1 MKTTTQLLTE
11 LKGQTEK
18 IIQAVESKFSALPDT
33 SLNHKPAADSWSIL
47 ECFEHLN
54 LYSQY
59 YLIALEI
66 AIGKAI
72 PAQPQELKY
81 TWIGKKS
88 VAMMHPSNTKKQKTF
103 KKMIPAKSKLTRDVL
118 ATFLNDQQRI
128 LRMIE
133 KASLLNVSKAVVPVE
148 FFKLLKMNIA
158 ETLEFVIVHEQRHI
172 IQAEN
177 VLKSKPSSEPIL
189 AI

>member
-1 MKTTTQLLTE
+1 MKTTTLLNQL
-11 LKGQTEK
+11 KDQTHE
-18 IIQAVESKFSALPDT
+18 IIRIVETKFQSLPDT
-33 SLNHKPAADSWSIL
+33 QLNFKPSSDRWSIL

-59 YLIALEI
+59 YLKALET
-66 AIGKAI
+66 AISTATSS
-72 PAQPQELKY
+72 QPQEMKY

-88 VAMMHPSNTKKQKTF
+88 VTMMLPSNTKKQKTF
-103 KKMIPAKSKLTRDVL
+103 KKMIPAKSKLTADVL

-128 LRMIE
+128 LKMIE

-158 ETLEFVIVHEQRHI
+158 ETLEFVVVHEQRHV

-177 VLKSKPSSEPIL
+177 VLKNNPSSEPIL

>member
-1 MKTTTQLLTE
+1 MKTTELLTH

-18 IIQAVESKFSALPDT
+18 IIQTVETKFNPLPDAQ
-33 SLNHKPAADSWSIL
+33 LNFKPAADKWSIL

-59 YLIALEI
+59 YLTALET
-66 AIGKAI
+66 AAAKAS
-72 PAQPQELKY
+72 PSTTQEMKY

-88 VAMMHPSNTKKQKTF
+88 IAMMHPSNTKKQKTF
-103 KKMIPAKSKLTRDVL
+103 KKMVPAKSTLTRDVL

-128 LRMIE
+128 LRLIAKSE
-133 KASLLNVSKAVVPVE
+133 KLNTTKALVPVE

-158 ETLEFVIVHEQRHI
+158 ETLEFVIVHEQRHLL
-172 IQAEN
+172 QAEAITQP
-177 VLKSKPSSEPIL
+177 KSSEPIL
-189 AI
+189 SV

>member
-1 MKTTTQLLTE
+1 MKTTALLNQLKDQTQSIV
-11 LKGQTEK
+11 QT
-18 IIQAVESKFSALPDT
+18 VESKFQPLPETQLNFKPT
-33 SLNHKPAADSWSIL
+33 SDKWSIL

-59 YLIALEI
+59 YLTALET
-66 AIGKAI
+66 AINNAA
-72 PAQPQELKY
+72 PSQPQDLKY

-103 KKMIPAKSKLTRDVL
+103 KKMIPTKSKLTTDVL

-158 ETLEFVIVHEQRHI
+158 ETLEFVIVHEQRHL

-177 VLKSKPSSEPIL
+177 ILISKTSSQPIL